1 MRPFILLAVFLLT
14 IPFAYADEGM
24 WLFNAFPTEKVKALG
39 TQVDDAWLSKA
50 RLGSLRLAGGCSA
63 SFVSS
68 DGLVMTNHHCIRSCL
83 EDLSTPSRNLLA
95 TPFVAKTKEAEEQC
109 VKTEANQLTDIVDVT
124 ARVLAS
130 TKTLEGAEYQKQLKA
145 TVSAIEN
152 ECAQGDAK
160 KRCDVVTLFNGAQFH
175 LYVYR
180 RFQDLR
186 LVFAPEF
193 RMAAFGGDPDNFNFP
208 RYGSDFAFLRVW
220 ENGKP
225 RPTPEALHFSKT
237 PAKEGDLTFVSGHPG
252 GTERNRT
259 VAQLEFQRDFALP
272 WTLMGLSEARGRLDE
287 WMKGDAERAR
297 VGASLLRSIEN
308 GLKSQ
313 RGRQQALVS
322 PAFLPSKRAEE
333 KMLAEK
339 VPDAKAAF
347 AAIER
352 AMADFAPLYGDYRLW
367 EGQEAFAGEL
377 FGYARRLVRFAE
389 ERGKPQAERL
399 PEYTD
404 ARLPALQ
411 QMMGGAAPVSQALE
425 TALLTWS
432 LTRLQNLK
440 GADHPLVRGLIGK
453 KSPAAVA
460 TELVGATKLGDAAFR
475 KAVLAGEAKIDT
487 DAMLVFAKKTDAA
500 ARALRTQVETKVEA
514 VVKKNFEV
522 IQGAR
527 KTVYGTA
534 GYPDATFSLRLSYGK
549 VSGVAGQPA
558 MTTVGGFFERLTGTF
573 PFAASEPWLNAQKA
587 IAPATPFNF
596 CTTNDIIGGN
606 SGSPMLNAKGEVIGL
621 VFDGNLPSL
630 AGNFYFDGT
639 ENRTVAVHASL
650 IRNALSKVYGAAHVE
665 AELMR

>member
-1 MRPFILLAVFLLT
+1 MRPLLLLAVSLST
-14 IPFAYADEGM
+14 IPFATADEGM
-24 WLFNAFPTEKVKALG
+24 WLYNAFPVEKAKALG
-39 TQVDDAWLSKA
+39 APVDDAWLTKA

-95 TPFVAKTKEAEEQC
+95 VPFVARTKEAEEQC
-109 VKTEANQLTDIVDVT
+109 VKTEANQLIDIVDVT
-124 ARVLAS
+124 AKVLAS
-130 TKTLEGAEYQKQLKA
+130 TKDAQGPEYQKQLKTA
-145 TVSAIEN
+145 LASIEN
-152 ECAQGDAK
+152 DCAQGDAK

-180 RFQDLR
+180 RFQDVR

-220 ENGKP
+220 ENGAP
-225 RPTPEALHFSKT
+225 RKTPEALHFSKT
-237 PAKEGDLTFVSGHPG
+237 PAKEGDVAFVSGHPG

-259 VAQLEFQRDFALP
+259 VAQLEFQRDIGLP
-272 WTLMGLSEARGRLDE
+272 WTLMGASELRGRLDE

-297 VGASLLRSIEN
+297 VAASLLRSVEN

-322 PAFLPSKRAEE
+322 PAFLPTKRAEE
-333 KMLAEK
+333 KMLTEK
-339 VPDAKAAF
+339 VPEAKVAF

-352 AMADFAPLYGDYRLW
+352 AMAEYAPLYGDFRLW

-377 FGYARRLVRFAE
+377 YGYARRLVRFAE

-411 QMMGGAAPVSQALE
+411 QMMGGATPVSQELE

-440 GADHPLVRGLIGK
+440 GADNPLVRALLGK

-460 TELVGATKLGDAAFR
+460 AELVSGTKLHDATFR
-475 KAVLAGEAKIDT
+475 KAVLAGEVKIDS
-487 DAMLVFAKKTDAA
+487 DVLLVFAKKTDAA
-500 ARALRTQVETKVEA
+500 ARALRVQVESKVEA

-522 IQGAR
+522 IQAAR

-549 VSGVAGQPA
+549 VSGVAGQTA

-573 PFAASEPWLNAQKA
+573 PFAASEPWLAAQKTLS
-587 IAPATPFNF
+587 PATPFNF

-606 SGSPMLNAKGEVIGL
+606 SGSPMLNAKGDVIGL

-630 AGNFYFDGT
+630 AGNFYFDGA

-650 IRNALSKVYGAAHVE
+650 IRTALTKVYGAPHVE
-665 AELMR
+665 AELTR